1 LRFVGIADD
10 PGDTGE
16 NGKVFRGALGV
27 ASGNDHAGAWISGV
41 DFADGVAGLS
51 VGGGGDGA
59 SIENNDVRRRAIE
72 RDAAALVPQ
81 LALDS
86 GAVGL
91 CGATAE
97 LFDVESGHVM
107 RPKGTFKHRSVV
119 RE

>member
-1 LRFVGIADD
+1 VRIADD

-51 VGGGGDGA
+51 VSGGSDRAGVHDDEIGGGGFGDRG
-59 SIENNDVRRRAIE
+59 
-72 RDAAALVPQ
+72 AAAREQ
-81 LALDS
+81 LTLDG

-91 CGATAE
+91 SGTAAE
-97 LFDVESGHVM
+97 LLNKESRH
-107 RPKGTFKHRSVV
+107 
-119 RE
+119 